1 MKKRIFAALLAVLM
15 VIPMALTI
23 LADAPQAKKID
34 HEKAVWESKEHRV
47 EAMGDPVATS
57 PDGNML
63 LYVDKTSGEMAIKN
77 VKTGDIVLSN
87 PYNIS
92 SSALLKREKPYALS
106 QLDLNFTYN
115 STGSSTTFHSYSD
128 SFAVDQAKVRV
139 EGNAVIV
146 DYMLGEQAK
155 RLIIPNKIS
164 VADMETL
171 LSEMTPNGNTS
182 EYALETI
189 KNNIRNLYSVYCSMD
204 GAKTLVETYPGIDK
218 GPRSWLGAPTAD
230 IVDICIKE
238 YPICAT
244 IPIYVFVGGDG
255 AGKVVE
261 SNLRDYSNFVDR
273 TDVNNYD
280 ISKLEE
286 YIDKAYEK
294 VKEEG
299 IDDFSTATNPK
310 FEITAKY
317 EITNTGLVASVDLES
332 LKYDKTLY
340 KVNTITLLP
349 YFNAANAIRTE
360 KISEEESITTCDKG
374 YTFIPDG
381 SGALVRFEDL
391 FADNKKQVKFENDIY
406 GNDYTFYQ
414 VKIKNAENM
423 TMPVFGLANQ
433 TEKTGFLAVIEDGD
447 AHGIIV
453 SNHSVAYHSIYPT
466 FKVTPSD
473 TYDLADSFSGGS
485 SSSKKIGVAADRSY
499 TGTCKVNYT
508 LLMDDEV
515 AEKSGVEK
523 HYSNTYVGMAKFYRD
538 YLQEKNLISKI
549 PDSLINKDFVTL
561 FLEAFGSIQVEEKI
575 ATFPVTVNKELTTF
589 DDVKF
594 IHDELMASGVGNTS
608 FILKG
613 FANGGLSSYYPTKVK
628 WQKVLGGKDGLNEL
642 LEYAAE
648 KGFDVAPDVE
658 FSYSYG
664 SKAFSGF
671 SNKKNGART
680 LDNRYT
686 TKRTYYAATQTFERT
701 GGVAVSSASFGYIY
715 EKFYKAISEYDIKL
729 LSVRSLGSDLNSDFD
744 KEDYYDREASKD
756 KVVEMLKL
764 LSGSNGNKSYNLI
777 LDGGNSF
784 AMPYASA
791 VLSVSL
797 DSSRRSEM
805 SESVP
810 FFGMVYH
817 ASVEF
822 AGNAYN
828 MEGDTEYAFLKA
840 IENGATLYFTIAK
853 QNVELLKFDPEYNKY
868 YSVNYENL
876 KTTII
881 STYKRFNK
889 EMKDLQNKYIVD
901 HGFVET
907 ATRVE
912 DGGSVDSS
920 QVVMVEYE
928 GGIGFILNYSSYDI
942 NVTLPNGEVA
952 TISAFGYQRFTK

>member
-1 MKKRIFAALLAVLM
+1 MKKRIIAALLAVLM
-15 VIPMALTI
+15 LMPMALSVF
-23 LADAPQAKKID
+23 ADTATARKID
-34 HEKAVWESKEHRV
+34 HEKAVWNSKEHRLS
-47 EAMGDPVATS
+47 AMGDPVATS
-57 PDGNML
+57 PDGNLL
-63 LYVDKTSGEMAIKN
+63 LYVDRDSGEMGIKN
-77 VKTGDIVLSN
+77 AKTGDIVLSN

-106 QLDLNFTYN
+106 QLDLTFTYK

-128 SFAVDQAKVRV
+128 AFAVGQAEVNV
-139 EGNAVIV
+139 VDNTIVV
-146 DYMLGEQAK
+146 DYVLGEQAK

-164 VADMETL
+164 VDDMEAL
-171 LSEMTPNGNTS
+171 LADMTPNGNTS
-182 EYALETI
+182 EYALEMI
-189 KNNIRNLYSVYCSMD
+189 KDIIRSKYSVYCSMD
-204 GAKTLVETYPGIDK
+204 GAKSLVEKYP
-218 GPRSWLGAPTAD
+218 WLVNSFLWLSSPTEDA
-230 IVDICIKE
+230 IKLCEDE
-238 YPICAT
+238 YPICKT
-244 IPIYVFVGGDG
+244 MPIYVFVGDENS
-255 AGKVVE
+255 GKTVE
-261 SNLRDYSNFVDR
+261 NHLKQYSNLVDR
-273 TDVNNYD
+273 ADENNID
-280 ISKLEE
+280 MSKLEE
-286 YIDKAYEK
+286 FIDTSYEK

-299 IDDFSTATNPK
+299 IDDFSTASNPK

-317 EITNTGLVASVDLES
+317 EITNTGLVASVDTSSLVYDES
-332 LKYDKTLY
+332 LYT
-340 KVNTITLLP
+340 VNSISLLP
-349 YFNAANAIRTE
+349 YFNAANALKTIQV
-360 KISEEESITTCDKG
+360 SENETITTCDQG

-423 TMPVFGLANQ
+423 TMPIFGLANHS
-433 TEKTGFLAVIEDGD
+433 ENTGFLAIIEDGD
-447 AHGIIV
+447 AHGIIT
-453 SNHSVAYHSIYPT
+453 SNHSTAYHSIYPT
-466 FKVTPSD
+466 FKITPND

-485 SSSKKIGVAADRSY
+485 SSSKKIGVSADRSY
-499 TGTCKVNYT
+499 TGMCKVNYT

-515 AEKSGVEK
+515 AAEAGVENY
-523 HYSNTYVGMAKFYRD
+523 YSNTYVGMAKYYRE
-538 YLQEKNLISKI
+538 YLQSKNLISKI
-549 PDSLINKDFVTL
+549 PDSQINKDFVTL

-589 DDVKF
+589 DDIKF
-594 IHDELMASGVGNTS
+594 IHDELAASGVGNTS

-628 WQKVLGGKDGLNEL
+628 WQRVLGGKDGLNSL
-642 LEYAAE
+642 LDYAEE

-664 SKAFSGF
+664 SRAFSGF
-671 SNKKNGART
+671 SNKKNAVRT

-701 GGVAVSSASFGYIY
+701 GGVAVSSASFEYIY
-715 EKFYKAISEYDIKL
+715 EKFYKSVSDYDIKL

-764 LSGSNGNKSYNLI
+764 LKGSSGNKSYNLV
-777 LDGGNSF
+777 LDGGNSY

-901 HGFVET
+901 HGFIDN

-912 DGGSVDSS
+912 DGGAVDSS

-928 GGIGFILNYSSYDI
+928 GGIGFVLNYSSYDI
-942 NVTLPNGEVA
+942 SVTLPNGNEA
-952 TISAFGYQRFTK
+952 TISAFGYQRYTK

>member
-15 VIPMALTI
+15 LMPMALSVF
-23 LADAPQAKKID
+23 ADTSSTKKID
-34 HEKAVWESKEHRV
+34 YEKAVWASKEERV
-47 EAMGDPVATS
+47 AAMGDPAATS
-57 PDGNML
+57 PDGNLL
-63 LYVDKTSGEMAIKN
+63 LYVDKGSGEMAIKN

-87 PYNIS
+87 PYNITN
-92 SSALLKREKPYALS
+92 SALLKREKPYALS
-106 QLDLNFTYN
+106 QLDLTFTYK

-128 SFAVDQAKVRV
+128 AFAVGQAEVNV
-139 EGNAVIV
+139 EGNTIVV

-164 VADMETL
+164 VDDMEKLLADMV
-171 LSEMTPNGNTS
+171 PNDNTS
-182 EYALETI
+182 EALLEEHKNTI
-189 KNNIRNLYSVYCSMD
+189 RSYYSLYCSLD
-204 GAKTLVETYPGIDK
+204 GAKSVAEKYPWLEQTF
-218 GPRSWLGAPTAD
+218 WLGSLTEDVTKISEA
-230 IVDICIKE
+230 E
-238 YPICAT
+238 YPICKT
-244 IPIYVFVGGDG
+244 TPIYVFTGNDG
-255 AGKVVE
+255 QGKTVE
-261 SNLRDYSNFVDR
+261 NHFRQYSNLVDR
-273 TDVNNYD
+273 TDINNID
-280 ISKLEE
+280 MSKLEE
-286 YIDKAYEK
+286 YIDTSYGK
-294 VKEEG
+294 VREEG
-299 IDDFSTATNPK
+299 IDDFSTAENPK

-317 EITNTGLVASVDLES
+317 EITNTGLVASVDTSS
-332 LKYDKTLY
+332 LKYDDALY
-340 KVNTITLLP
+340 TVNSITLLP
-349 YFNAANAIRTE
+349 YFNAANALRTE
-360 KISEEESITTCDKG
+360 QISEEESITTCDKG

-406 GNDYTFYQ
+406 GNDYAFYQ

-423 TMPVFGLANQ
+423 TMPIFGLANQ
-433 TEKTGFLAVIEDGD
+433 TENTGFLAIIEDGD
-447 AHGIIV
+447 AQGIIT
-453 SNHSVAYHSIYPT
+453 SNHSTAYHSIYST
-466 FKVTPSD
+466 FKITPND

-485 SSSKKIGVAADRSY
+485 TSSNKIGVTADRPY
-499 TGTCKVNYT
+499 AGMCKVNYV

-515 AEKSGVEK
+515 AAEAGVENY
-523 HYSNTYVGMAKFYRD
+523 YSNTYVGMAKYYRE
-538 YLQEKNLISKI
+538 YLQNKNLISKI
-549 PDSLINKDFVTL
+549 PDSQINKEFTTL

-589 DDVKF
+589 DDIKF
-594 IHDELMASGVGNTS
+594 IHDELQASGVGNTS

-628 WQKVLGGKDGLNEL
+628 WQRVLGGKDGLNQL
-642 LEYAAE
+642 LDYADE

-664 SKAFSGF
+664 SKTFSGF
-671 SNKKNGART
+671 SNKKNAVRT

-701 GGVAVSSASFGYIY
+701 GGVAVSSASFEYIY
-715 EKFYKAISEYDIKL
+715 EKFYKSVSDYDIKFL
-729 LSVRSLGSDLNSDFD
+729 AVRSLGSDLNSDFD

-764 LSGSNGNKSYNLI
+764 LKGSSGNKSYNLI
-777 LDGGNSF
+777 LDGGNSY

-822 AGNAYN
+822 TGNAYN

-840 IENGATLYFTIAK
+840 LENGASLYFTIAK

-881 STYKRFNK
+881 STYKRYNK

-901 HGFVET
+901 HQFID
-907 ATRVE
+907 AARVE
-912 DGGSVDSS
+912 DGGAVDSS

-928 GGIGFILNYSSYDI
+928 GGVGFVLNYSSYDI
-942 NVTLPNGEVA
+942 NVTLPNGDVA
-952 TISAFGYQRFTK
+952 TISAFGYQKYTK